1 MSYNESSEANS
12 IFNVIYSSFFSYC
25 GDTGLDVE
33 TWTGISKNKS
43 DNQMKKQIA
52 ILLSTLGLTT
62 AANANPVYECSL
74 LDEGKPYA
82 QMIKYENKFVEIFT
96 TGEVEEFFCTVLPF
110 NYTEN
115 SVCISRKDG
124 YQKKGYIYTLVT
136 IDMENEF
143 PISLTY
149 NSITD
154 DKENWKNPISQRT
167 EVKNCKAF

>member
-1 MSYNESSEANS
+1 
-12 IFNVIYSSFFSYC
+12 
-25 GDTGLDVE
+25 
-33 TWTGISKNKS
+33 
-43 DNQMKKQIA
+43 MKKQIV
-52 ILLSTLGLTT
+52 ILLSTLGFIT
-62 AANANPVYECSL
+62 AANANPIYECSL

-82 QMIKYENKFVEIFT
+82 QMIKYENKFVEIFP

-110 NYTEN
+110 NYTEK

-136 IDMENEF
+136 FDMENEF
-143 PISLTY
+143 PISVTY

-154 DKENWKNPISQRT
+154 DEENWKNPISQRT